1 MTETPLHAP
10 SNPDVAYEH
19 SDVDPRLLAG
29 IAAGLVIIVV
39 IVLVSLRV
47 AFPVARD
54 RAVDSPQGR
63 LPPAPQLQADPARDL
78 ALFRRAEDDALSSY
92 GWVDRSSGT
101 VRIPIDEA
109 MRKTLQRGLPGWTS
123 SAP

>member
-10 SNPDVAYEH
+10 SNPDVAYER

-29 IAAGLVIIVV
+29 IAAGLVATVA
-39 IVLVSLRV
+39 IVLVALRIG
-47 AFPVARD
+47 FPVARD
-54 RAVDSPQGR
+54 RAVDAPQGR

-78 ALFRRAEDDALSSY
+78 AVFRRAEDDALSSY
-92 GWVDRSSGT
+92 GWIDRSRGI
-101 VRIPIDEA
+101 VRVPIDEA
-109 MRKTLQRGLPGWTS
+109 MRKTLERGLPGWTR